1 MSVPETVPI
10 DGAQQESSPGS
21 PPRETFMIPME
32 RPILV
37 PPDYP
42 ITDDVEQHMLEA
54 TRNAAYNIKRSLL
67 DFVELQERNAEMRRQ
82 LTPELRAFLEMFRKR
97 VHNDVSQIEYVFQAV
112 IGMARRGGE
121 IPRFGR
127 SREQISEADKKKDQK
142 KAS

>member
-1 MSVPETVPI
+1 MNELAAAPSDVIPGVPLESERI
-10 DGAQQESSPGS
+10 D
-21 PPRETFMIPME
+21 IPME
-32 RPILV
+32 RSIVALS
-37 PPDYP
+37 DHP
-42 ITDDVEQHMLEA
+42 ITDAVEQAMLEA
-54 TRNAAYNIKRSLL
+54 TRNASYNIKRALL

-97 VHNDVSQIEYVFQAV
+97 IHNDVSQIEYVFQAI